1 MQVKEVNDEW
11 REKRVGLDTCAG
23 EEEEEVECLTS
34 KGINSNLS
42 LF

>member
-23 EEEEEVECLTS
+23 GRKRVGLDTCAGGR
-34 KGINSNLS
+34 K
-42 LF
+42 